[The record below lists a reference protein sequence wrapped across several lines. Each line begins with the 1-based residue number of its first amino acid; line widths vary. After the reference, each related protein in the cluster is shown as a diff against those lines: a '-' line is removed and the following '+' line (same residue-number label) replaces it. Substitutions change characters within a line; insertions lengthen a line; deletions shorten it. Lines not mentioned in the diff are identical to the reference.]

1 VAEELEHK
9 SVFLMADGTALDG
22 LFLEAGHVFLQK
34 CKGPVERILMTGYAV
49 GIIVLMLLG
58 FTFRVKPAVSAAGQ
72 VVCNPLVREGKPRGG
87 LIHMTYDQAVNLFHL
102 SMREFL
108 NTGVAVGTFQITM
121 RAVKIK
127 VFGNVQQPEF
137 TFLTAGGVLPFAGDI
152 AQPPI
157 PVAEK
162 AILFVNRPG
171 TVCKEENASQD
182 EQGHDCRAR
191 RHPFRIKKSFK
202 RLEVDHTIKALEMC
216 GFIMFIGCV
225 YLSHLRDHN

>member
-49 GIIVLMLLG
+49 GIIVLMILG
-58 FTFRVKPAVSAAGQ
+58 FTLRVKPAVSAAGQ

-102 SMREFL
+102 SMREFF
-108 NTGVAVGTFQITM
+108 NIGVAVGTFQITV

-127 VFGNVQQPEF
+127 VLGNVQQSEF
-137 TFLTAGGVLPFAGDI
+137 PFLTACGDLSFAGDI
-152 AQPPI
+152 AEPPI

-171 TVCKEENASQD
+171 TACKEENAPQD

-191 RHPFRIKKSFK
+191 RHPFSMKKSRK
-202 RLEVDHTIKALEMC
+202 RFEVDHTIAFLEMR
-216 GFIMFIGCV
+216 GFSMFMGCV
-225 YLSHLRDHN
+225 CIISAA